1 MAAMYADYTRDRVG
15 MFFGLTGTQLTILVV
30 AGGPVLWAVNDRLWG
45 VAGLGL
51 LLWLV
56 VLGLVVVPV
65 RGRSATGWLLA
76 LVSFSV
82 AGVLRVTRWRSKPA
96 LGVAEDLS
104 EPDLPGVVS
113 GVRVHDGPP
122 QGPFNTR
129 LALIQDRATGVWA
142 ATAAISHSGLALA
155 DGFDRDNQGRG
166 LTTLLNACARTELI
180 SELILQV
187 RSVPDDGAERAEWM
201 TSHSRIDAPEL
212 ARLVNRDMAGML
224 SRASVRTEA
233 FVTIVV
239 PEPRLARR
247 AKEFGRGVDGRA
259 RAMQMLMA
267 EVETHLRTG
276 MAVREVTW
284 LTSPQLAV
292 AVRTGFA
299 PGDRA
304 GIVAA
309 LARREA
315 GESINTDVPW
325 AQAGPAGAEQ
335 AVRHYSH
342 DAWHSVSASVKL
354 PARGARLG
362 ALAPVL
368 TPTQPGERRSLV
380 AVFPILQAT
389 TADRKARNAEWG
401 ADMAQT
407 LRDRAGVKTRAKD
420 RETQNRTREL
430 DGKLAA
436 GHALI
441 RPYAVACVTV
451 PATMNISEFGSHL
464 DVSIRR
470 AGFAPLRLDMSQD
483 AGFAAANI
491 PLGIC
496 LHRKGTDG

>member
-1 MAAMYADYTRDRVG
+1 MAAVYNQYSRDRVG
-15 MFFGLTGTQLTILVV
+15 MFFGLTGTQLTTLVL
-30 AGGPVLWAVNDRLWG
+30 ASCPLLWALSRRLWG
-45 VAGLGL
+45 MVGLGVLVWL
-51 LLWLV
+51 LVFVLV
-56 VLGLVVVPV
+56 AVPV

-76 LVSFSV
+76 AVSFA
-82 AGVLRVTRWRSKPA
+82 AGAAWRVTRWRSKPA
-96 LGVAEDLS
+96 TGTTQDLT
-104 EPDLPGVVS
+104 EPDLPGVAA
-113 GVRVHDGPP
+113 GIRVHDGPP
-122 QGPFNTR
+122 QGPLNTR
-129 LALIQDRATGVWA
+129 LAIIQDRATGVWA

-155 DGFDRDNQGRG
+155 DGAERDNQGQG
-166 LTTLLNACARTELI
+166 LTALLNAAARTELI
-180 SELILQV
+180 SEVLIQV
-187 RSVPDDGAERAEWM
+187 RSVPDDGAERDEWM
-201 TSHSRIDAPEL
+201 ATHTSPAAPEL
-212 ARLVNRDMAGML
+212 ARRINTDMAAML
-224 SRASVRTEA
+224 SQASVRTEA

-239 PEPRLARR
+239 PEHRLARR
-247 AKEFGRGVDGRA
+247 SREFGRGVDGRA
-259 RAMQMLMA
+259 RAMHMLMA

-304 GIVAA
+304 GIIAA
-309 LARREA
+309 QARGGA
-315 GESINTDVPW
+315 GEDINADVPW

-342 DAWHSVSASVKL
+342 DAWRSIAASVTL

-368 TPTQPGERRSLV
+368 TPTQPGERRSMV
-380 AVFPILQAT
+380 VVFPILQASS
-389 TADRKARNAEWG
+389 ADRKARNAEWG

-407 LRDRAGVKTRAKD
+407 LRDRAGVKTRARD
-420 RETQNRTREL
+420 REVQVRTREL

-436 GHALI
+436 GHALV

-451 PATMNISEFGSHL
+451 PASMSITEFGSHL

-483 AGFAAANI
+483 AGFAAATL

-496 LHRKGTDG
+496 LHRKGLDS

>member
-1 MAAMYADYTRDRVG
+1 MASVYGDYSRDREG
-15 MFFGLTGTQLTILVV
+15 MFFGLTGVQMGILVA
-30 AGGPVLWAVNDRLWG
+30 AGAPVLWAVNDRLWAAVG
-45 VAGLGL
+45 VGVLV
-51 LLWLV
+51 WLV
-56 VLGLVVVPV
+56 VFVLVVVPV

-76 LVSFSV
+76 TFSFA
-82 AGVLRVTRWRSKPA
+82 AGALLRVTRWRSKPA
-96 LGVAEDLS
+96 TGTVEDLG
-104 EPDLPGVVS
+104 EPDLPGIAH
-113 GVRVHDGPP
+113 GIRVHDGPP

-155 DGFDRDNQGRG
+155 DGPERDSQGRG

-180 SELILQV
+180 SDLVFQV
-187 RSVPDDGAERAEWM
+187 RSVPDDGAERSQWM
-201 TSHSRIDAPEL
+201 ATHTDSAAPEL
-212 ARLVNRDMAGML
+212 ARRVNRDMADML

-239 PEPRLARR
+239 PESRLARR

-259 RAMQMLMA
+259 RAMQMVMA
-267 EVETHLRTG
+267 EVESHLRTG
-276 MAVREVTW
+276 MAVRDVSW
-284 LTSPQLAV
+284 LTSPQLAA

-304 GIVAA
+304 SIVAA
-309 LARREA
+309 LTARLA
-315 GESINTDVPW
+315 GESINAEVPW

-354 PARGARLG
+354 PARGAVIG

-368 TPTQPGERRSLV
+368 TPTQPGERRSMAV
-380 AVFPILQAT
+380 VFPLLQASA
-389 TADRKARNAEWG
+389 ADRKARSAEWG

-407 LRDRAGVKTRAKD
+407 LRDRAGVKTRAKE
-420 RETQNRTREL
+420 RQAQARTREL

-436 GHALI
+436 GHALV

-451 PATMNISEFGSHL
+451 PATMNITEFGSHL

-483 AGFAAANI
+483 AGFAAANV

-496 LHRKGTDG
+496 LHRKGASS